1 MAKLELDTFAD
12 FREIE
17 GQTLPAGDWLTVT
30 QEMINDFAKATMDFQ
45 WIHIDVEKAEKHSPF
60 KKPVAHGFM
69 SLALLAKL
77 LKDVLLVKS
86 AKMGINYGLN
96 KVRFP
101 SPVLVDSQL
110 RLICTIQKIED
121 YGDKGLKITWN
132 CVVELDGSDKP
143 ACVAEFISLMFE

>member
-1 MAKLELDTFAD
+1 MAKLELDNFAD

-30 QEMINDFAKATMDFQ
+30 QEMIDDFAKATMDFQ
-45 WIHIDVEKAEKHSPF
+45 WIHIDVEKAEKYSPF

-110 RLICTIQKIED
+110 RLICTILKIVD

>member
-1 MAKLELDTFAD
+1 MAKLELENFAD

-45 WIHIDVEKAEKHSPF
+45 WIHIDVEKAEKYSPF

-110 RLICTIQKIED
+110 RLLCTIQKIED

>member
-1 MAKLELDTFAD
+1 MAKLELENFAD
-12 FREIE
+12 FRAIE
-17 GQTLPAGDWLTVT
+17 GQTLPAGDWLRVT

-60 KKPVAHGFM
+60 KKTVAHGFM
-69 SLALLAKL
+69 SLSLLAKL

-86 AKMGINYGLN
+86 VKIGVNYGLN

-110 RLICTIQKIED
+110 RLICTIQKIENYRD
-121 YGDKGLKITWN
+121 NGLKITWN
-132 CVVELDGSDKP
+132 CVVEIDGSDKP

>member
-1 MAKLELDTFAD
+1 MAKLELDNFAD

-30 QEMINDFAKATMDFQ
+30 QEMIDDFAKSTMDFQ
-45 WIHIDVEKAEKHSPF
+45 WIHIDVEKAEKYSPF

-110 RLICTIQKIED
+110 RLICTILKIED

-132 CVVELDGSDKP
+132 CVVELDGFDKP

>member
-1 MAKLELDTFAD
+1 MAKLELENFAD
-12 FREIE
+12 FRAIE

-69 SLALLAKL
+69 SLALLSKL
-77 LKDVLLVKS
+77 LKDVLFVKS
-86 AKMGINYGLN
+86 AKMGVNYGLN

-101 SPVLVDSQL
+101 SPVLVNSRL
-110 RLICTIQKIED
+110 RLICTIQKIENYRD
-121 YGDKGLKITWN
+121 NGLKITWN
-132 CVVELDGSDKP
+132 CVVEIDGSDKP
-143 ACVAEFISLMFE
+143 GCVAEFISLMFE